1 MAPKHRRSWL
11 AWFITRAK
19 QMKTTLIPLSYKKEW
34 HFTICNNM
42 DGLEGCY
49 VQWNMSEKDKCYML
63 SFIGGIWKTNQ
74 TSEYNEKR
82 IDLQI

>member
-1 MAPKHRRSWL
+1 
-11 AWFITRAK
+11 
-19 QMKTTLIPLSYKKEW
+19 
-34 HFTICNNM
+34 M